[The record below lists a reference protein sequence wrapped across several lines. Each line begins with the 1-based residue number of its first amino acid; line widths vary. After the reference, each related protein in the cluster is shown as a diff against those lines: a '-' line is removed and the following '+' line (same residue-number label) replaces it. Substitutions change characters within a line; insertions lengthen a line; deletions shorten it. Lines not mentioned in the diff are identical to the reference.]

1 MSNVQEVVSKFDALD
16 NALKGTFQK
25 VEPRTVVSLILDT
38 KKSAKPV
45 YTLEIV
51 IKPGQ
56 DTSRIREEIM
66 RTTGTAPGFY
76 LQGTKIIANHGLDLE
91 LLKFINDIDAVVS
104 IKGSPYS
111 ASGSSDF

>member
-1 MSNVQEVVSKFDALD
+1 VVEKFDTLE
-16 NALKGTFQK
+16 NALKSTFAK
-25 VEPRTVVSLILDT
+25 VEPRTVVGLILAT
-38 KKSAKPV
+38 RKNPKPV

-56 DTSRIREEIM
+56 DTSRIREEIV

-91 LLKFINDIDAVVS
+91 LLKFINDIDTVIS